1 MRFRPFRELIP
12 PEVAVA
18 RLLRAVRPVARV
30 ETVPLTEAADRLAA
44 ATLRADRP
52 IPGTD
57 RASWDG
63 YAVRSSG
70 TRAASAR
77 RPLEL
82 RLRGDRFAETAG
94 GGRLGPGE
102 AVAVA
107 TGAALPKGADA
118 VAIFEEVERRGE
130 YLRLTRS
137 VRAGERVARRG
148 EDFARGDR
156 LTRAGAPLTPA
167 RIGALAMFGHTT
179 VTVRA
184 RPRVAIVSNGNE
196 LVAPGARLGP
206 GQIYDANSSALAA
219 IVRAAGG
226 TPVVYPPAP
235 DDPRRLRRLL
245 RAAARASDLLLV
257 TGGSSVGER
266 DLLPGIFA
274 AEGRLLFHGIA
285 VRPGKPT
292 LAARVDGKLWL
303 GLPGHPTSGLLNMFW
318 LGLPVLRR
326 AAGREG
332 PGWVEGW
339 ALMGERAVALTEGLS
354 TVVPLRR
361 GADGRVYSTFRSSS
375 AISSLA
381 GAEAFTV
388 LPPGGRPVRRN
399 DRVRVRYLLPPLGR
413 GLPAPNG

>member
-1 MRFRPFRELIP
+1 MKFHPFGQLIP
-12 PEVAVA
+12 PEVAVR
-18 RLLRAVRPVARV
+18 RLMRSLRPVVRT
-30 ETVPLTEAADRLAA
+30 ETIALPEAVDRLAA
-44 ATLRADRP
+44 ATIRADRP
-52 IPGTD
+52 IPATD

-63 YAVRSSG
+63 YAIRSSG
-70 TRAASAR
+70 TRTASAR
-77 RPLEL
+77 RPVQL
-82 RLRGDRFAETAG
+82 RLRGERFAEARG

-102 AVAVA
+102 AIAVA

-118 VAIFEEVERRGE
+118 VAIFEEVERREE
-130 YLRLTRS
+130 YIRLTRP
-137 VRAGERVARRG
+137 VPVGARIARIG

-156 LTRAGAPLTPA
+156 LTLAGAPLTPA
-167 RIGALAMFGHTT
+167 RIGALGMFGHAT
-179 VTVRA
+179 VRVRA

-196 LVAPGARLGP
+196 LATPGTRLRP
-206 GQIYDANSSALAA
+206 GQIYDANSFALAA
-219 IVRAAGG
+219 VVRAAGG
-226 TPVVYPPAP
+226 TPVIHPPAP
-235 DDPRRLRRLL
+235 DDPRALRRVL
-245 RAAARASDLLLV
+245 RAAARGSDLLLV

-274 AEGRLLFHGIA
+274 SEGQLLFHGIA

-292 LAARVDGKLWL
+292 LAARVGGQLWL

-326 AAGREG
+326 AAGRAG

-339 ALMGERAVALTEGLS
+339 ARMGERAVALSEGLW

-381 GAEAFTV
+381 GAEAYTL

-399 DRVRVRYLLPPLGR
+399 DRVRVRYLQPPLGA